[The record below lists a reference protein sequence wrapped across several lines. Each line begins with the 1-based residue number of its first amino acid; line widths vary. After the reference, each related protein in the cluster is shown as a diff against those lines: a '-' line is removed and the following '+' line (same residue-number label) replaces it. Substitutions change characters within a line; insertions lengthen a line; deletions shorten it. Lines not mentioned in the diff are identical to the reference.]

1 MQLAEMAATTAS
13 TGARP
18 RHTAGTWGRRLA
30 PYLFLLPF
38 LILFVAF
45 LIVPLLYALDLSVY
59 KKALVGGTRF
69 VGIENYQKAF
79 VDAKFW
85 GGVLTLVKFALMQIP
100 VMLGLALLFAL
111 ILDSGVVYLKSFFRV
126 SFFIPYAVPTV
137 IAALLWGYLYSPVS
151 GPAAQ
156 IAMAWGWPKP
166 DFLNPST
173 ILPSIANIA
182 TWEYMGYNMI
192 IYFAALQAI
201 PQDLEEASTVDG
213 AGAFA
218 HAIYV
223 KLPLIVPTIL
233 VTVIFSI
240 IGSLQLFS
248 EPYLLINI
256 ARTVINSSFTPN
268 IYAYTQSFIGQQ
280 YNYAAAISFLLG
292 AVTAV
297 ISYVFMLAT
306 SRRSAT

>member
-1 MQLAEMAATTAS
+1 MSATEAVAS
-13 TGARP
+13 RK
-18 RHTAGTWGRRLA
+18 RHSANLSRRLA

-69 VGIENYQKAF
+69 VGFENYAKAF
-79 VDAKFW
+79 VDGKFW
-85 GGVLTLVKFALMQIP
+85 AGVLTLIKFALMQIP

-156 IAMAWGWPKP
+156 IANALGWPKP
-166 DFLNPST
+166 DFLNPNT

-192 IYFAALQAI
+192 IYFGALQAI

-213 AGAFA
+213 ASAFQ
-218 HAIYV
+218 HSLRV
-223 KLPLIVPTIL
+223 KLPLILPTIL
-233 VTVIFSI
+233 VTIIFSI

-248 EPYLLINI
+248 EPFLLINV
-256 ARTVINSSFTPN
+256 ARSVINSSFTPN

-280 YNYAAAISFLLG
+280 FNYAAAISFLLG

-297 ISYVFMLAT
+297 ISYVFMLIT
-306 SRRSAT
+306 SRSNR

>member
-1 MQLAEMAATTAS
+1 MAELAAAAATV
-13 TGARP
+13 P
-18 RHTAGTWGRRLA
+18 RRRSSGKLGRRLA

-38 LILFVAF
+38 LLLFVAF
-45 LIVPLLYALDLSVY
+45 LIVPLLYALDLSVFR
-59 KKALVGGTRF
+59 KALVGGTRF
-69 VGIENYQKAF
+69 VGFDNYTKAF
-79 VDAKFW
+79 ADGKFW
-85 GGVLTLVKFALMQIP
+85 AGVLTLVKFALMQIP

-111 ILDSGVVYLKSFFRV
+111 ILDSGIVYLKSFFRV
-126 SFFIPYAVPTV
+126 AFFIPYAVPTV
-137 IAALLWGYLYSPVS
+137 VAALLWGYLYSPVS
-151 GPAAQ
+151 GPLVQ
-156 IAMAWGWPKP
+156 IATAFGWPKP
-166 DFLNPST
+166 DFFNPNT
-173 ILPSIANIA
+173 IIQSIANIA
-182 TWEYMGYNMI
+182 TWEYMGYNMV

-201 PQDLEEASTVDG
+201 PQDLEEASVVDG
-213 AGAFA
+213 AGPFA

-306 SRRSAT
+306 SRRSAR

>member
-1 MQLAEMAATTAS
+1 MAELTAAATA
-13 TGARP
+13 P
-18 RHTAGTWGRRLA
+18 RRGSSVNLGRRIA

-38 LILFVAF
+38 LLLFTAF
-45 LIVPLLYALDLSVY
+45 LIVPLAYAFDLSLF
-59 KKALVGGTRF
+59 KKALVGGTKF
-69 VGIENYQKAF
+69 VGIDNYTKAF
-79 VDAKFW
+79 VDVKFW
-85 GGVLTLVKFALMQIP
+85 AGVLTLVKFALMQIP

-111 ILDSGVVYLKSFFRV
+111 ILDSGVVYLKNFFRV

-137 IAALLWGYLYSPVS
+137 VAALLWGYLYSPIS
-151 GPAAQ
+151 GPVAQ
-156 IAMAWGWPKP
+156 ITTALGWPKP
-166 DFLNPST
+166 DFLQPNT

-213 AGAFA
+213 AGSFA

-223 KLPLIVPTIL
+223 KLPLIVPTII
-233 VTVIFSI
+233 VTIIFSI

-280 YNYAAAISFLLG
+280 FNYAAAISFLLG

-297 ISYVFMLAT
+297 ISYVFMLVT
-306 SRRSAT
+306 SRREKR

>member
-1 MQLAEMAATTAS
+1 MAELAAASVAAPRRGS
-13 TGARP
+13 SVNLAR
-18 RHTAGTWGRRLA
+18 RIA

-38 LILFVAF
+38 LLLFTAF
-45 LIVPLLYALDLSVY
+45 LIVPLAYAFDLSLF
-59 KKALVGGTRF
+59 KKALVGGTKF
-69 VGIENYQKAF
+69 VGVDNYVKAF

-85 GGVLTLVKFALMQIP
+85 AGVLTLVKFALMQIP

-111 ILDSGVVYLKSFFRV
+111 ILDSGVVYFKNFFRV

-137 IAALLWGYLYSPVS
+137 VAALLWGYLYSPIS

-156 IAMAWGWPKP
+156 ITAALGWPKP
-166 DFLNPST
+166 EFLTPNT

-201 PQDLEEASTVDG
+201 PHDLEEASTVDG
-213 AGAFA
+213 AGSFA

-223 KLPLIVPTIL
+223 KLPLIVPTII
-233 VTVIFSI
+233 VTIIFSI

-280 YNYAAAISFLLG
+280 FNYAAAISFLLG

-297 ISYVFMLAT
+297 ISYVFMLVT
-306 SRRSAT
+306 SRREKR

>member
-1 MQLAEMAATTAS
+1 MVDVAARAP
-13 TGARP
+13 ALER
-18 RHTAGTWGRRLA
+18 AGSNAGLGRRLA

-38 LILFVAF
+38 LVLFVAF

-69 VGIENYQKAF
+69 VGFENYQKAF
-79 VDAKFW
+79 VDQKFW
-85 GGVLTLVKFALMQIP
+85 AGVLTLVKFALMQIP

-111 ILDSGVVYLKSFFRV
+111 ILDSGVVYLRGFFRV

-137 IAALLWGYLYSPVS
+137 VAALLWGYLYSPVS

-156 IAMAWGWPKP
+156 IATALGWPKP
-166 DFLNPST
+166 DFLSPST

-297 ISYVFMLAT
+297 ISYVFMLLT
-306 SRRSAT
+306 SRRGAR